1 MRMKLILKILAG
13 VAAVLLLILVGLN
26 FLLSADAV
34 RERVASRVKEQTGR
48 DLKVNGSSSLLF
60 LPNPHVVLTD
70 VEITDPE
77 NRAGADL
84 HVARLALDVSFMQLL
99 SRKVD
104 ADRVVM
110 EQPVLTVRLK
120 DAGGGEQHGS
130 LQVPARDLTAAKPRF
145 ALAQA
150 AGGGGALRR
159 DIVLNDVRIEDGTV
173 RILYDGTER
182 RVEHIN
188 ANLSLPHLVDP
199 LTAKGDFDWKGL
211 KVGFDVKLATPAE
224 LRTERGARLEF
235 GVITDAINADFG
247 GYVSTLPAFSAQGEL
262 VAKTQSVPS
271 VLAWV
276 RKDPATVTA
285 VGSGEVSSHID
296 WNAGEISF
304 TQTRFA
310 LSHAVGQGQA
320 VVTLTTPK
328 PHLRAALAVE
338 TLNLDPFFA
347 GGTANAGSPPQAP
360 APAVQSAPG
369 EEPAETVH
377 QFTEAPAPVT
387 ADPPS
392 APPPWANEPAPAPA
406 ALPPAEPQPAAA
418 ASVVL
423 PAAFDADANINI
435 RETRLAKL
443 VVGPSSLGLS
453 LRDGVLAAALN
464 SVQLYEGQGS
474 GKLTLDA
481 GKPKPSFSGTFALD
495 GVSTQPL
502 LTAAAGFNLLAGRAE
517 LGFEFN
523 GAGSSVEEIKHSLG
537 GTGSIDI
544 EDGSIQ
550 GINLTELIE
559 SLGAGSMPN
568 LNQGPGA
575 KTEFS
580 VLGGTFT
587 MASGVA
593 ETHDLEMTSE
603 LLEVKARGTVDVVTG
618 TLDFLTQPEI
628 KAGKRGNN
636 KLAGLS
642 IPVRIEG
649 PFAQPRIRP
658 EIGGMFSS
666 PGGASNTVNQIGEM
680 LQQNLKG
687 KPVGE
692 AIGRILGSVKIGK
705 DRGDEDGAGGPAEDD
720 AQTAE
725 PAEED
730 ASESGEPEEE
740 EAPAQEE
747 EPTGDPDLDEILR

>member
-1 MRMKLILKILAG
+1 
-13 VAAVLLLILVGLN
+13 
-26 FLLSADAV
+26 
-34 RERVASRVKEQTGR
+34 
-48 DLKVNGSSSLLF
+48 
-60 LPNPHVVLTD
+60 
-70 VEITDPE
+70 
-77 NRAGADL
+77 
-84 HVARLALDVSFMQLL
+84 
-99 SRKVD
+99 
-104 ADRVVM
+104 
-110 EQPVLTVRLK
+110 
-120 DAGGGEQHGS
+120 
-130 LQVPARDLTAAKPRF
+130 
-145 ALAQA
+145 
-150 AGGGGALRR
+150 
-159 DIVLNDVRIEDGTV
+159 
-173 RILYDGTER
+173 
-182 RVEHIN
+182 
-188 ANLSLPHLVDP
+188 
-199 LTAKGDFDWKGL
+199 
-211 KVGFDVKLATPAE
+211 
-224 LRTERGARLEF
+224 
-235 GVITDAINADFG
+235 
-247 GYVSTLPAFSAQGEL
+247 
-262 VAKTQSVPS
+262 
-271 VLAWV
+271 
-276 RKDPATVTA
+276 
-285 VGSGEVSSHID
+285 
-296 WNAGEISF
+296 
-304 TQTRFA
+304 
-310 LSHAVGQGQA
+310 
-320 VVTLTTPK
+320 
-328 PHLRAALAVE
+328 
-338 TLNLDPFFA
+338 
-347 GGTANAGSPPQAP
+347 
-360 APAVQSAPG
+360 
-369 EEPAETVH
+369 
-377 QFTEAPAPVT
+377 
-387 ADPPS
+387 
-392 APPPWANEPAPAPA
+392 
-406 ALPPAEPQPAAA
+406 
-418 ASVVL
+418 VVL

-435 RETRLAKL
+435 RETRLARL

-481 GKPKPSFSGTFALD
+481 GKPKPSFTGTFALD

-502 LTAAAGFNLLAGRAE
+502 LVAAAGFDLLAGRAE

-575 KTEFS
+575 KTDFS

-658 EIGGMFSS
+658 EIAGMFSS

-705 DRGDEDGAGGPAEDD
+705 DRGEEDGAGGPAEDD
-720 AQTAE
+720 TQTAE

-730 ASESGEPEEE
+730 ASESGEPQEED
-740 EAPAQEE
+740 APAQEE
-747 EPTGDPDLDEILR
+747 DEATGDPDIDEILR

>member
-34 RERVASRVKEQTGR
+34 RDRVAARVKEQTGR

-120 DAGGGEQHGS
+120 DAAGAEQQGS
-130 LQVPARDLTAAKPRF
+130 LEAPAHAATKPRF

-224 LRTERGARLEF
+224 LSTERGARLEF

-296 WNAGEISF
+296 WNAGEISL
-304 TQTRFA
+304 TQLRFA

-320 VVTLTTPK
+320 VMTLTTPK

-347 GGTANAGSPPQAP
+347 ARPVNAGSAPPASAP
-360 APAVQSAPG
+360 SVQPAPG

-392 APPPWANEPAPAPA
+392 APPPWAAG
-406 ALPPAEPQPAAA
+406 PQPAPQAAPQAAPQPSAA
-418 ASVVL
+418 APVVL

-435 RETRLAKL
+435 RETRLARL
-443 VVGPSSLGLS
+443 VVGPSSHGLS

-481 GKPKPSFSGTFALD
+481 GKPKPSFTGTFALD

-502 LTAAAGFNLLAGRAE
+502 LVAAAGFDLLAGRAE

-575 KTEFS
+575 KTDFS

-658 EIGGMFSS
+658 EIAGMFSS

-705 DRGDEDGAGGPAEDD
+705 DRGEEDGAGGPAEDD
-720 AQTAE
+720 TQTAE

-730 ASESGEPEEE
+730 ASESGEPQEED
-740 EAPAQEE
+740 APAQEE
-747 EPTGDPDLDEILR
+747 DEATGDPDIDEILR

>member
-1 MRMKLILKILAG
+1 MRTKLILKILG
-13 VAAVLLLILVGLN
+13 GLAAVLLLLLAGLN

-34 RERVASRVKEQTGR
+34 RDRVASRVKEQTGR

-60 LPNPHVVLTD
+60 LPSPHIVLTD

-84 HVARLALDVSFMQLL
+84 HIARLALDVSFAQLL

-110 EQPVLTVRLK
+110 ERPVLTVRL
-120 DAGGGEQHGS
+120 DEQAGRAGQQGNLETPS
-130 LQVPARDLTAAKPRF
+130 RDFADSTPRF
-145 ALAQA
+145 ALAQG
-150 AGGGGALRR
+150 AGGGTQRR
-159 DIVLNDVRIEDGTV
+159 DVVLNDVRIEDGTV

-182 RVEHIN
+182 RVERIN
-188 ANLSLPHLVDP
+188 ANLSLPHLIDP
-199 LTAKGDFDWKGL
+199 LTANGDFDWKGL
-211 KVGFDVKLATPAE
+211 KVGFDVKLATLAE
-224 LRTERGARLEF
+224 LNTERGARLEF
-235 GVITDAINADFG
+235 GVITDAVNADFG
-247 GYVSTLPAFSAQGEL
+247 GYVSTRPAFSAQGEL

-271 VLAWV
+271 VLAWL

-285 VGSGEVSSHID
+285 VGSGEVSSHIT
-296 WNAGEISF
+296 WNEGEVSF
-304 TQTRFA
+304 MQTRFA
-310 LSHAVGQGQA
+310 LSHAIGQGQA

-328 PHLRAALAVE
+328 PYVRAALAIE
-338 TLNLDPFFA
+338 SLNLDPLFA
-347 GGTANAGSPPQAP
+347 SAP
-360 APAVQSAPG
+360 ASEGAVPPPAAPAQAAPS

-377 QFTEAPAPVT
+377 QFTEATEPVPPVT
-387 ADPPS
+387 TDTPAEM
-392 APPPWANEPAPAPA
+392 PPWAAGTDPAPQPAPAQDIP
-406 ALPPAEPQPAAA
+406 
-418 ASVVL
+418 VVL

-435 RETRLAKL
+435 RETRLGRL
-443 VVGPSSLGLS
+443 VVGPSSLGIS
-453 LRDGVLAAALN
+453 LRDGVLDATLR
-464 SVQLYEGQGS
+464 SMQIYDGEGN
-474 GKLTLDA
+474 GKLRLDGA
-481 GKPKPSFSGTFALD
+481 KPRPSFSGTVALN
-495 GVSTQPL
+495 GVATQPL
-502 LTAAAGFNLLAGRAE
+502 LAAAAGFNLLAGRTE
-517 LGFEFN
+517 LAFEFK
-523 GAGSSVEEIKHSLG
+523 GEGSTVDEIKHSLG
-537 GTGSIDI
+537 GSGSIDI
-544 EDGSIQ
+544 DEGAIQ

-559 SLGAGSMPN
+559 SLGAGRMPD
-568 LNQGPGA
+568 LNQGPSA

-603 LLEVKARGTVDVVTG
+603 LLEVKARGTVDLVTG

-649 PFAQPRIRP
+649 PFSQPAIRP
-658 EIGGMFSS
+658 EIGGLFSS
-666 PGGASNTVNQIGEM
+666 PEGAANTVNQIGEI

-705 DRGDEDGAGGPAEDD
+705 DREENGTGGPAEEDV
-720 AQTAE
+720 QTAE
-725 PAEED
+725 PADEVRQESDGLQDED
-730 ASESGEPEEE
+730 LPVDDEFERS
-740 EAPAQEE
+740 
-747 EPTGDPDLDEILR
+747 GDPDLDEILR

>member
-1 MRMKLILKILAG
+1 MQMKLILKILGA

-34 RERVASRVKEQTGR
+34 RDRVASRVKEQTGR
-48 DLKVNGSSSLLF
+48 DLKVDGSSSLLF
-60 LPNPHVVLTD
+60 LPNPHIVLTD

-84 HVARLALDVSFMQLL
+84 RIARLELDVSLMQLF

-110 EQPVLTVRLK
+110 QRPVLTVRLK
-120 DAGGGEQHGS
+120 DSGEGERQGS
-130 LQVPARDLTAAKPRF
+130 LQGPARDVAASEPRF

-150 AGGGGALRR
+150 GGAGTPRR
-159 DIVLNDVRIEDGTV
+159 DIVLKDVRIEDGTV

-182 RVEHIN
+182 RVERIN

-211 KVGFDVKLATPAE
+211 RVGFDLKLATPAD
-224 LRTERGARLEF
+224 LGTDRAARLEF
-235 GVITDAINADFG
+235 GVSTDAINADFG
-247 GYVSTLPAFSAQGEL
+247 GYVSTRPAFSAQGEL
-262 VAKTQSVPS
+262 LAKTQSVPS
-271 VLAWV
+271 VLAWL
-276 RKDPATVTA
+276 RKDPATVSA
-285 VGSGEVSSHID
+285 VGSGEISSHID
-296 WNAGEISF
+296 WNAGEVSF

-310 LSHAVGQGQA
+310 LSHATGQGEA
-320 VVTLTTPK
+320 VITLMTPK
-328 PHLRAALAVE
+328 PYLRAALAVE
-338 TLNLDPFFA
+338 SLNLDPFFA
-347 GGTANAGSPPQAP
+347 EGAAGAGGPAQAP
-360 APAVQSAPG
+360 APVQPAQP
-369 EEPAETVH
+369 EEPAETVQ
-377 QFTEAPAPVT
+377 QFTETSPVT
-387 ADPPS
+387 TDTPMEA
-392 APPPWANEPAPAPA
+392 PPWAAP
-406 ALPPAEPQPAAA
+406 PAAA
-418 ASVVL
+418 PQAGPEAAPQAGPVDDAPVVL

-435 RETRLAKL
+435 HQTRLAL
-443 VVGPSSLGLS
+443 MVVGPSSLGLS
-453 LRDGVLAAALN
+453 LRDGVLDATLN

-481 GKPKPSFSGTFALD
+481 AKPKPNFSGVVALE

-502 LTAAAGFNLLAGRAE
+502 LAAAAGFNLLAGRAE
-517 LGFEFN
+517 LGFEFT
-523 GAGSSVEEIKHSLG
+523 GEGSSVEEIKHSLSG
-537 GTGSIDI
+537 SGSIDI
-544 EDGSIQ
+544 DEGSIR

-559 SLGAGSMPN
+559 SLGAGGMPS
-568 LNQGPGA
+568 LEQGPGA
-575 KTEFS
+575 KTDFS

-603 LLEVKARGTVDVVTG
+603 LLAVKARGTVDLVTG

-628 KAGKRGNN
+628 KGGKRGN

-649 PFAQPRIRP
+649 PFSQPAIRP
-658 EIGGMFSS
+658 EIAGMFSS
-666 PGGASNTVNQIGEM
+666 PGAASNTVNQIGEM

-705 DRGDEDGAGGPAEDD
+705 ERGAEDGAGGPAEDD
-720 AQTAE
+720 VQTAE
-725 PAEED
+725 PAEET
-730 ASESGEPEEE
+730 PEESDDQPE
-740 EAPAQEE
+740 EDAPAQEE
-747 EPTGDPDLDEILR
+747 DDTSGDPDLDEILR